1 MDLDMDMN
9 FEETDLN
16 NNNNNMNGEESF
28 LGNNSLNPDKFKID
42 YPYFK
47 GMPNEEVQSI
57 MNETILSEINSLIS
71 KAVLIPGDENLE
83 EVVIAYQVPLNEQ
96 GLVSIVFSIYT
107 YAGGANGITMFSSLT
122 MDTNTGETFE
132 FDDLFKAD
140 SDYRKTLSDLA
151 VKKAEENDVQFINE
165 YTGVTD
171 NQQFYLTPNGIVL
184 YYQPIEFTPHYYGLF
199 RIMIPYSEIEGVL
212 NPESPVNNFINNTAD
227 MD

>member
-1 MDLDMDMN
+1 M
-9 FEETDLN
+9 
-16 NNNNNMNGEESF
+16 F
-28 LGNNSLNPDKFKID
+28 LKNQSLKPDKFKLD

-57 MNETILSEINSLIS
+57 MNETILSEVTSLLS
-71 KAVLIPGDENLE
+71 KGVLVPGEEDIE
-83 EVVIAYQVPLNEQ
+83 EVVVAYQVPLNEN

-107 YAGGANGITMFSSLT
+107 YAGGANGTTTFSSLT
-122 MDTNTGETFE
+122 MDTNTGEVYE
-132 FDDLFKAD
+132 FDDLFVAN
-140 SDYRKTLSDLA
+140 SDYRKILSDLA

-184 YYQPIEFTPHYYGLF
+184 YYQPLEFTPHYYGLF
-199 RIMIPYSEIEGVL
+199 RIMIPYSEIESVL
-212 NPESPVNNFINNTAD
+212 NTENPVNNFLNTTPE